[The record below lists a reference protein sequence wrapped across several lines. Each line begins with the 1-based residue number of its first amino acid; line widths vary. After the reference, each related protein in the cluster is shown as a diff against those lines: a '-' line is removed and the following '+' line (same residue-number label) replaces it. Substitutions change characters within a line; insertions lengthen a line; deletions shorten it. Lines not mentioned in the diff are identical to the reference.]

1 MATPWED
8 SVKNRNPKQLTIFV
22 APTLSKPWRRAF
34 DDALKTFN
42 HLSQAH
48 RLGVTMTAPANATK
62 PEPDGDGGADV
73 QFDTG
78 SGDLAYTA
86 FGQDFEV
93 KNFSGRDMHGK
104 TQLVV
109 RQPQR
114 IRRAFVFVP
123 ETPMVTAQMRVARDK
138 FNDVQREAGHG
149 IKHFI
154 AAHEL
159 IHVCGLHNSDHT
171 TYGPD
176 ADLLVAQPQPVS
188 GPFNRPDEDKLM
200 LHLATRPRPNVF
212 APPIF
217 LKQATVDLIKDNWS

>member
-1 MATPWED
+1 MAMPWED

-48 RLGVTMTAPANATK
+48 RFGVTMTAPANATK

-123 ETPMVTAQMRVARDK
+123 ET
-138 FNDVQREAGHG
+138 
-149 IKHFI
+149 
-154 AAHEL
+154 
-159 IHVCGLHNSDHT
+159 
-171 TYGPD
+171 
-176 ADLLVAQPQPVS
+176 
-188 GPFNRPDEDKLM
+188 
-200 LHLATRPRPNVF
+200 
-212 APPIF
+212 
-217 LKQATVDLIKDNWS
+217 

>member
-1 MATPWED
+1 MPTPWED

-42 HLSQAH
+42 HLSQVH

-86 FGQDFEV
+86 FGQDFEL

-114 IRRAFVFVP
+114 IRRAF
-123 ETPMVTAQMRVARDK
+123 
-138 FNDVQREAGHG
+138 G

-159 IHVCGLHNSDHT
+159 IHVCGLDNSEHT
-171 TYGPD
+171 IYGPD
-176 ADLLVAQPQPVS
+176 ADLFIRQPQPFS
-188 GPFNRPDEDKLM
+188 GSFNKPDEDRFV
-200 LHLATRPRPNVF
+200 LHIPTGSKPNVVS
-212 APPIF
+212 PPIF
-217 LKQATVDLIKDNWS
+217 LKTAIADLIRDNRA